1 MKKITCLI
9 ISVIML
15 LPNLAFADFH
25 TSDWAREEVVNA
37 DKLGLVPDEMKDDEL
52 NATITRAEFAGIAV
66 KLLEAYSDGELQ
78 SYSGNFADIE
88 GNPYEHYIRC
98 AYYYG
103 ITNGTGKTED
113 GEIVFSPDELIKRQD
128 LATMFARV
136 IKKIEFEYWTLS
148 ENEKYPLDISF
159 APQFD
164 DDGVIDDYA
173 KEAVYYMA
181 KKGIIKGF
189 SSDCILNSGEYVVST
204 YFQPLGNSTKEQA
217 IAISKRIFYDLSA
230 KSEKD
235 DVEDI
240 DYYSYIGKEFSDI
253 KKEFGEP
260 EYAFSYCHFDYVF
273 YKFGDVSFAFSD
285 VRRFVPVDGS
295 PVYPGEEFYE
305 EPALASKGVLTKV
318 QNIFN
323 AENES
328 LNTEELREFTG
339 LDFNVQEYEGI
350 YSFHSAFDYKIG
362 YRYFIEVVQDGI
374 IHCDDMMFVE
384 KYSYDE
390 SVFEE

>member
-1 MKKITCLI
+1 
-9 ISVIML
+9 
-15 LPNLAFADFH
+15 
-25 TSDWAREEVVNA
+25 
-37 DKLGLVPDEMKDDEL
+37 
-52 NATITRAEFAGIAV
+52 
-66 KLLEAYSDGELQ
+66 
-78 SYSGNFADIE
+78 
-88 GNPYEHYIRC
+88 
-98 AYYYG
+98 
-103 ITNGTGKTED
+103 
-113 GEIVFSPDELIKRQD
+113 
-128 LATMFARV
+128 MFARV

-148 ENEKYPLDISF
+148 ENEKYPLDISL

-164 DDGVIDDYA
+164 DDAVIDDYA

-181 KKGIIKGF
+181 KKGIINGIV
-189 SSDCILNSGEYVVST
+189 SDSLLNSGDGSSC
-204 YFQPLGNSTKEQA
+204 FQPLGNSTKEQA
-217 IAISKRIFYDLSA
+217 IAISNRIFNDLSA
-230 KSEKD
+230 KSEND
-235 DVEDI
+235 DVKAI
-240 DYYSYIGKEFSDI
+240 DYCSYIGKEFSDI

-260 EYAFSYCHFDYVF
+260 EYAFSYCHYDYVF

-323 AENES
+323 TENGS
-328 LNTEELREFTG
+328 LNTEDLREFTG
-339 LDFNVQEYEGI
+339 LDFNIQEYEGI

-362 YRYFIEVVQDGI
+362 YRYFIELVQDGI
-374 IHCDDMMFVE
+374 IHRDDKMFVE